1 VRTVSLAATTAAALV
16 ALLVWASPQSV
27 LATAGAPSS
36 PRYVPTASLDDVPAS
51 YPDQADIS
59 TKAEQVCGDL
69 PLPRPSARD
78 VRRCQAYFVDA
89 ATLATL
95 AAYETPARTPQQLAI
110 VLCGEPDC
118 SGVLAAVDL
127 AGLSKYEWPRV
138 RLTSALSVWE
148 ALSYVSRSVS

>member
-1 VRTVSLAATTAAALV
+1 MRTLSLAATTAAVLV

-27 LATAGAPSS
+27 LATGGAPSS

-51 YPDQADIS
+51 YPDPGEVRTQA
-59 TKAEQVCGDL
+59 ERVCRDL

-78 VRRCQAYFVDA
+78 VQRCQAYFVDA

-95 AAYETPARTPQQLAI
+95 AAYETPARTPQQLA
-110 VLCGEPDC
+110 VAVCGEPDC
-118 SGVLAAVDL
+118 SGVLAADDL
-127 AGLSKYEWPRV
+127 SGLSKYEWPRV
-138 RLTSALSVWE
+138 RLTAALSVWE